1 MRVKGATFEAE
12 ARSRLLV
19 FPTMPIV
26 VIPSK
31 RRRLD
36 ENRDGGLLT
45 PNFARSGPIDLPG
58 TGYGSIRKEDRDVI
72 KQLTGCSAAI
82 RRRPSWNARKLTIS
96 GPRDKMRAAE
106 LAHRRGGD
114 AEQQSLHES
123 GVLPDAPD
131 EVDYDVMGEADDDD
145 TGTDAMKKRTRILM
159 SPVQQMQQTTKRK
172 KRRRRRRR
180 YSY

>member
-1 MRVKGATFEAE
+1 MWVNVATFEDE

-26 VIPSK
+26 VFPSK

-36 ENRDGGLLT
+36 GNRDGGILP

-96 GPRDKMRAAE
+96 GPRDQMRAAE
-106 LAHRRGGD
+106 LAHRRGAMLNSSHCMSQGF
-114 AEQQSLHES
+114 SLTHLTKLTMTS
-123 GVLPDAPD
+123 GTKLTMTTLA
-131 EVDYDVMGEADDDD
+131 
-145 TGTDAMKKRTRILM
+145 RTR
-159 SPVQQMQQTTKRK
+159 
-172 KRRRRRRR
+172 
-180 YSY
+180 

>member
-82 RRRPSWNARKLTIS
+82 RRRPSWNARKLTLS
-96 GPRDKMRAAE
+96 GPRDKVQEAETMALAFILRSQTQPPGQRPQQPNAAPP
-106 LAHRRGGD
+106 G
-114 AEQQSLHES
+114 
-123 GVLPDAPD
+123 
-131 EVDYDVMGEADDDD
+131 
-145 TGTDAMKKRTRILM
+145 
-159 SPVQQMQQTTKRK
+159 
-172 KRRRRRRR
+172 
-180 YSY
+180 